1 MWNEISCTKL
11 QLPPE
16 TLTRGLLP
24 PDPRSL
30 CPLSSTEFVKLPPS
44 PEQNSWVRHWSI
56 RSYGKV
62 GHMVRKVEIHRQ
74 IWTAQQ
80 NYWVEDEKGERTKMF
95 AIYGHSQSI
104 QQCVRAPLHSH
115 LHDKYRY
122 PRRRA
127 GMQGVC
133 TYVRPLSLRTY
144 KTEIK
149 ICLRLAVTVIRSCL
163 SRTINEICMFITFF
177 SGYAPLKK
185 CPPPEK

>member
-30 CPLSSTEFVKLPPS
+30 CLLSSTEFVKLPPS

-62 GHMVRKVEIHRQ
+62 GQMVRKVEIHRQ

-95 AIYGHSQSI
+95 PIYGHSQSI
-104 QQCVRAPLHSH
+104 QQCVRAPFMTSTVTR
-115 LHDKYRY
+115 DDER
-122 PRRRA
+122 
-127 GMQGVC
+127 VC
-133 TYVRPLSLRTY
+133 RGCALTCGLSLCGRT
-144 KTEIK
+144 KPK
-149 ICLRLAVTVIRSCL
+149 
-163 SRTINEICMFITFF
+163 
-177 SGYAPLKK
+177 LKSA
-185 CPPPEK
+185 CG